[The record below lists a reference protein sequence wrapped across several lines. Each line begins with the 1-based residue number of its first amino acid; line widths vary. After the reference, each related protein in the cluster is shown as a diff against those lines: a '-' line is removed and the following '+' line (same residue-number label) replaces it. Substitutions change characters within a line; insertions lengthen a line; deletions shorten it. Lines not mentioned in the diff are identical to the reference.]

1 MYADTSIKALRKG
14 LFKWRLLLFK
24 LSGDTKKLRE
34 YEHFI
39 LILIGL
45 IMVMLDYLNYGSID
59 DSIGLVFIAI
69 GLVIL
74 FGKTIWKNNDY

>member
-1 MYADTSIKALRKG
+1 M
-14 LFKWRLLLFK
+14 
-24 LSGDTKKLRE
+24 KKLRE

-45 IMVMLDYLNYGSID
+45 IIVTLDYTNYSSID
-59 DSIGLVFIAI
+59 DSIGLVFITI

-74 FGKTIWKNNDY
+74 FGKRIWKNNNQ

>member
-1 MYADTSIKALRKG
+1 M
-14 LFKWRLLLFK
+14 
-24 LSGDTKKLRE
+24 KKLRE

-45 IMVMLDYLNYGSID
+45 IMVARDHINYSTID
-59 DSIGLVFIAI
+59 DSIGLVFITI

-74 FGKTIWKNNDY
+74 FGKRIWKKNNQ

>member
-1 MYADTSIKALRKG
+1 M
-14 LFKWRLLLFK
+14 
-24 LSGDTKKLRE
+24 KKLRE

-45 IMVMLDYLNYGSID
+45 IMVTLDYINYRPID
-59 DSIGLVFIAI
+59 DSIGLVFITI

-74 FGKTIWKNNDY
+74 FGKRIWKKNNQ

>member
-1 MYADTSIKALRKG
+1 MR
-14 LFKWRLLLFK
+14 
-24 LSGDTKKLRE
+24 KLRE

-45 IMVMLDYLNYGSID
+45 IMVTLDYINYSSID
-59 DSIGLVFIAI
+59 DSIGLVFITI

-74 FGKTIWKNNDY
+74 FGKRIWKNNNQ

>member
-1 MYADTSIKALRKG
+1 MR
-14 LFKWRLLLFK
+14 
-24 LSGDTKKLRE
+24 KLRE

-45 IMVMLDYLNYGSID
+45 IMVTLDYINYSSID
-59 DSIGLVFIAI
+59 DSIGLVFITI

-74 FGKTIWKNNDY
+74 FGKRIWKKNNQ

>member
-1 MYADTSIKALRKG
+1 M
-14 LFKWRLLLFK
+14 
-24 LSGDTKKLRE
+24 KKLRE

-45 IMVMLDYLNYGSID
+45 IMVTLDYINYSTID
-59 DSIGLVFIAI
+59 DSIGLVFITI

-74 FGKTIWKNNDY
+74 FGKRIWKKNNQ

>member
-1 MYADTSIKALRKG
+1 M
-14 LFKWRLLLFK
+14 
-24 LSGDTKKLRE
+24 KKLRE

-45 IMVMLDYLNYGSID
+45 IMVTLDYINYSSID
-59 DSIGLVFIAI
+59 DSIGLVFITI

-74 FGKTIWKNNDY
+74 FGKRIWKKENQ

>member
-1 MYADTSIKALRKG
+1 M
-14 LFKWRLLLFK
+14 
-24 LSGDTKKLRE
+24 KKLRE

-45 IMVMLDYLNYGSID
+45 IMVARDYINYSTID

-69 GLVIL
+69 GFSYSVW
-74 FGKTIWKNNDY
+74 KTYLEE

>member
-1 MYADTSIKALRKG
+1 M
-14 LFKWRLLLFK
+14 
-24 LSGDTKKLRE
+24 KKLRE

-45 IMVMLDYLNYGSID
+45 IMVMLDYINYSSID
-59 DSIGLVFIAI
+59 DSIGLVFITI

-74 FGKTIWKNNDY
+74 FGKRIWKNNNQ

>member
-1 MYADTSIKALRKG
+1 M
-14 LFKWRLLLFK
+14 
-24 LSGDTKKLRE
+24 KKLRE

-45 IMVMLDYLNYGSID
+45 IMVTLDYINYSPID
-59 DSIGLVFIAI
+59 DSIGLVFITI

-74 FGKTIWKNNDY
+74 FGKRIWKKNNQ

>member
-1 MYADTSIKALRKG
+1 M
-14 LFKWRLLLFK
+14 
-24 LSGDTKKLRE
+24 KKLRE

-45 IMVMLDYLNYGSID
+45 IMVARDYINYSTID
-59 DSIGLVFIAI
+59 DSIGLVFITI

-74 FGKTIWKNNDY
+74 FGKRIWKKENQ

>member
-1 MYADTSIKALRKG
+1 M
-14 LFKWRLLLFK
+14 
-24 LSGDTKKLRE
+24 KKLRE

-45 IMVMLDYLNYGSID
+45 IMVTLDYINYSSID
-59 DSIGLVFIAI
+59 DSIGLVFITI

-74 FGKTIWKNNDY
+74 FGKRIWKKNNQ

>member
-1 MYADTSIKALRKG
+1 M
-14 LFKWRLLLFK
+14 
-24 LSGDTKKLRE
+24 KKLRE

-45 IMVMLDYLNYGSID
+45 IMVTLDYINYSSID
-59 DSIGLVFIAI
+59 DSIGLVFITI

-74 FGKTIWKNNDY
+74 IWKTYLEEQQSIGIFFSVHLPSKGKIKE

>member
-1 MYADTSIKALRKG
+1 M
-14 LFKWRLLLFK
+14 
-24 LSGDTKKLRE
+24 KKLRE

-45 IMVMLDYLNYGSID
+45 IMVTLDYINYSSID
-59 DSIGLVFIAI
+59 DSIGLVFITI

-74 FGKTIWKNNDY
+74 IGKRIWKNNNQ

>member
-1 MYADTSIKALRKG
+1 M
-14 LFKWRLLLFK
+14 
-24 LSGDTKKLRE
+24 KKLRE

-45 IMVMLDYLNYGSID
+45 IMVARDYINYSPID
-59 DSIGLVFIAI
+59 DSIGLVFITI

-74 FGKTIWKNNDY
+74 FGKRIWKKNNQ

>member
-1 MYADTSIKALRKG
+1 M
-14 LFKWRLLLFK
+14 
-24 LSGDTKKLRE
+24 KKLRE

-45 IMVMLDYLNYGSID
+45 IIVVRDYINYSTID
-59 DSIGLVFIAI
+59 DSIGLVFITI

-74 FGKTIWKNNDY
+74 FGKRIWKKNNQ

>member
-1 MYADTSIKALRKG
+1 M
-14 LFKWRLLLFK
+14 
-24 LSGDTKKLRE
+24 KKLRE

-45 IMVMLDYLNYGSID
+45 IMITLDYLNYNTID
-59 DSIGLVFIAI
+59 DSIGLVFITI

-74 FGKTIWKNNDY
+74 FGKRIWKKNNQ

>member
-1 MYADTSIKALRKG
+1 M
-14 LFKWRLLLFK
+14 
-24 LSGDTKKLRE
+24 KKLRE

-45 IMVMLDYLNYGSID
+45 IMVARDYINYGNID

-74 FGKTIWKNNDY
+74 FGKRIWKNNNQ

>member
-1 MYADTSIKALRKG
+1 M
-14 LFKWRLLLFK
+14 
-24 LSGDTKKLRE
+24 KKLRE

-45 IMVMLDYLNYGSID
+45 IMVARDYINYGTID

-74 FGKTIWKNNDY
+74 FGKRIWKNNNQ